1 MYAVVRTGGKQYRVS
16 EGELLRI
23 EKLKG
28 EVGDR
33 VDLNEVL
40 MVSDQEK
47 VRIGTPLVTKA
58 SVIGEIVHQ
67 GKGKKIIV
75 FKQKRRKNYRRKTGH
90 RQQYTEIRIKEI
102 KA

>member
-40 MVSDQEK
+40 MVSDREK

-58 SVIGEIVHQ
+58 SVIGEIVRQ

-75 FKQKRRKNYRRKTGH
+75 FKQKRRKNYRRKSGH

>member
-16 EGELLRI
+16 KGELLRI

-28 EVGDR
+28 EIGDR

-40 MVSDQEK
+40 MVSDREK
-47 VRIGTPLVTKA
+47 VRIGTPLLTQA
-58 SVIGEIVHQ
+58 TVIGEIVRQ

>member
-16 EGELLRI
+16 KGELLRI

-58 SVIGEIVHQ
+58 SVIGEIVRQ